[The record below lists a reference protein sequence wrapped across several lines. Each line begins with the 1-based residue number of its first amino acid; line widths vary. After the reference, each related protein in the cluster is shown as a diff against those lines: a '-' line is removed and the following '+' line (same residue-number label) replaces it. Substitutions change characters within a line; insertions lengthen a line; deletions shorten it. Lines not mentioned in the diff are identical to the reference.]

1 MPVFPWAEIDYRMQH
16 PKKRRAKEEQW
27 RSEEAT
33 AQKGAR
39 SDVVEVEL
47 LSLGQELQH
56 TEVTVVVETTK
67 GPGCAAAPREEPVPV
82 AVHEPFHPQKPARAG
97 VAMSVPVG
105 TAGLPGRSLT
115 GSRPV
120 AKQEHQ
126 RGGGKTGLEKSQ
138 HARHARPEPIR
149 AKGEISVDQRM
160 RELDPRQQR
169 NPVLV
174 G

>member
-56 TEVTVVVETTK
+56 TEVTVVFLQAKRKKELHKKV
-67 GPGCAAAPREEPVPV
+67 
-82 AVHEPFHPQKPARAG
+82 Q
-97 VAMSVPVG
+97 
-105 TAGLPGRSLT
+105 
-115 GSRPV
+115 GSRIETV
-120 AKQEHQ
+120 V
-126 RGGGKTGLEKSQ
+126 GGGLQS
-138 HARHARPEPIR
+138 
-149 AKGEISVDQRM
+149 
-160 RELDPRQQR
+160 
-169 NPVLV
+169 
-174 G
+174 